1 MPTDVDSFANKLYIL
16 RVLIEGLADVEMF
29 RVVVEG
35 KSQRLRRMTNERMQ
49 LGVEV
54 RKYEVEIVQIGD
66 KMKEI

>member
-1 MPTDVDSFANKLYIL
+1 MPADVNSFANKLYIL
-16 RVLIEGLADVEMF
+16 RVLIEGLADVEIF
-29 RVVVEG
+29 RALLE
-35 KSQRLRRMTNERMQ
+35 SQSQKLRRMMNERMQ